1 MKMKIYLAVMLAIF
15 LGAFAHDSH
24 AQKKTIVL
32 VRHVEKDISATAD
45 KTDPELSQAGRD
57 RALLMVKAVG
67 KYKPDAIYSTNF
79 KRSRESVKPLA
90 EKRKK
95 DIQIYDA
102 SNQQKL
108 VDEVMASKFKKF
120 VIVGHSNTTP
130 ALANLFTKKEVF
142 KQVPDTEY
150 SVIWVIRMKNG
161 VLEKVEILTY

>member
-1 MKMKIYLAVMLAIF
+1 MLAIV
-15 LGAFAHDSH
+15 LGVFAQTTL

-32 VRHVEKDISATAD
+32 VRHVEKDSSATAD

-79 KRSRESVKPLA
+79 KRTRDSVKPLA
-90 EKRKK
+90 DKRKK
-95 DIQIYDA
+95 EIQIYNPSD
-102 SNQQKL
+102 QQKL

-150 SVIWVIRMKNG
+150 SVIWVIKMKNG
-161 VLEKVEILTY
+161 TLEKVEVFTY

>member
-1 MKMKIYLAVMLAIF
+1 MKTKLYLAVILAIV
-15 LGAFAHDSH
+15 LGVFAPDMI

-32 VRHVEKDISATAD
+32 VRHVEKDTSATAD
-45 KTDPELSQAGRD
+45 KTDPELSQTGRD

-79 KRSRESVKPLA
+79 KRSRDSVKPLA

-95 DIQIYDA
+95 EVQLYDP

-120 VIVGHSNTTP
+120 VVVGHSNTTP

-142 KQVPDTEY
+142 KQIPDTEY

-161 VLEKVEILTY
+161 VLEKVEVLTY

>member
-1 MKMKIYLAVMLAIF
+1 MKLRGILLTLTFITLF
-15 LGAFAHDSH
+15 SGATF

>member
-1 MKMKIYLAVMLAIF
+1 MKPKMYLVVMLAIL
-15 LGAFAHDSH
+15 LGVFAQETL

-32 VRHVEKDISATAD
+32 VRHVEKDSSPTAD
-45 KTDPELSQAGRD
+45 KADPGLSQMGRD
-57 RALLMVKAVG
+57 RAQLIVKAIG

-79 KRSRESVKPLA
+79 KRTRESVKPLA
-90 EKRKK
+90 DKRKK
-95 DIQIYDA
+95 EIQIYDP

-108 VDEVMASKFKKF
+108 VDEVMASKSKKF